1 LPIQLLSDALIS
13 QIAAGEVIE
22 RPASVVKE
30 LVENA
35 LDARANRIEVEL
47 ERGGCGLIRVRDDGI
62 GIQPEEIA
70 LALSRHATS
79 KIASLDDLER
89 VATLGFRGEALPSIA
104 SVSRL
109 SLVSRPAAVEH
120 AWVVDARD
128 GAVTPP
134 APASHP
140 SGTSVE
146 VRDLFFNVPA
156 RRKFLRSDATEYQH
170 IVRMLERLALSRF
183 SVAFA
188 LIHNG
193 KRVWSLPAA
202 HTAPERLARVAAIC
216 GEDFAGHV
224 IELKHDTESLRLSGW
239 LALPTFSRSQSD
251 LQFAFLNGRFVR
263 DKLLAGAVRLAYQDV
278 LFHGRFSAYL
288 LYLELDPTAVDVN
301 AHPQKLEV
309 RFRDSRRIHD
319 FVFRTLERVLA
330 GTRPSAESAG
340 SAPLDWLTGSA
351 SFDRV
356 ARPDQARFVLPEG
369 RAPRSGED
377 VYRGL
382 VARAEIGIGVSEG
395 MGTGVGDGIG
405 FGVGDGIGTGVGE
418 RMGVGIGVREGIDQ
432 GAGAGQPAIEQR
444 FNGHLTDGQAAGAA
458 APLGYAIAQLHGVY
472 ILAQTADGMVL
483 VDMHAAHERV
493 MYERMKNLLAGQTA
507 QQQLLMPQI
516 LHVTPAQAEAAEAH
530 AQEFESLGFGVSR
543 LAPDQLALRAIPV
556 LLAGRDPAAIVRDVL
571 SDLLEQG
578 HSRRVEESIN
588 HLLATMACH
597 AAVRAQ
603 RNLSLA
609 EMNAL
614 LREMEG
620 TERAD
625 QCNHGRPTW
634 VRLSLHD
641 LDRLFLRG
649 R

>member
-1 LPIQLLSDALIS
+1 MHATRSLLPIQLLSDALIS

-35 LDARANRIEVEL
+35 LDARANGIEVEL
-47 ERGGCGLIRVRDDGI
+47 ERGGSGLIRVRDDGI

-70 LALSRHATS
+70 LALARHATS
-79 KIASLDDLER
+79 RIAALNDLDR
-89 VATLGFRGEALPSIA
+89 VATWGFRGEALPSIA
-104 SVSRL
+104 SFSRL
-109 SLVSRPAAVEH
+109 SLVSRSATAEH
-120 AWVVDARD
+120 AWSVEARD
-128 GAVTPP
+128 GALAAPV
-134 APASHP
+134 PASHP
-140 SGTSVE
+140 PGTSVE

-183 SVAFA
+183 AVAFT
-188 LIHNG
+188 LVHNG
-193 KRVWSLPAA
+193 KAVWSLPAA
-202 HTAPERLARVAAIC
+202 HTAPERLARVAKIC
-216 GEDFAGHV
+216 GEDFAAHV

-351 SFDRV
+351 GFDRV

-377 VYRGL
+377 VYRSL
-382 VARAEIGIGVSEG
+382 ISCAEIGA
-395 MGTGVGDGIG
+395 GVGDG
-405 FGVGDGIGTGVGE
+405 
-418 RMGVGIGVREGIDQ
+418 
-432 GAGAGQPAIEQR
+432 AGQAALEQHFNGRSSGGQPA
-444 FNGHLTDGQAAGAA
+444 DGA

-472 ILAQTADGMVL
+472 ILAQTADGVVL

-493 MYERMKNLLAGQTA
+493 MYERMKKLLAGQTA
-507 QQQLLMPQI
+507 QQQLLMPEI

-530 AQEFESLGFGVSR
+530 AQEFEALGFGVSR
-543 LAPDQLALRAIPV
+543 LAPDQLAMRAIPV
-556 LLAGRDPAAIVRDVL
+556 LLAGRDPGGIVRDVL

-603 RNLSLA
+603 RNLTLP
-609 EMNAL
+609 EMNGL

-634 VRLSLHD
+634 VRLSLTD

>member
-1 LPIQLLSDALIS
+1 LPIQLLSDSLIS

-35 LDARANRIEVEL
+35 LDARARRIEVEL
-47 ERGGCGLIRVRDDGI
+47 ERGGCGLIRVRDDGV
-62 GIQPEEIA
+62 GIDASEIT

-79 KIASLDDLER
+79 KIASLQDLES

-109 SLVSRPAAVEH
+109 SLVSRTAAASH
-120 AWVVDARD
+120 AWVVAARD
-128 GAVTPP
+128 GEIGTP
-134 APASHP
+134 APAVHRP
-140 SGTSVE
+140 GTSVE

-156 RRKFLRSDATEYQH
+156 RRKFLRTENTEYQH

-183 SVAFA
+183 DVAFTLA
-188 LIHNG
+188 HNR
-193 KRVWSLPAA
+193 KTVWTLPAA
-202 HTAPERLARVAAIC
+202 HSDAERLERVASIC
-216 GEDFAGHV
+216 GEEFAAHV
-224 IELKHDTESLRLSGW
+224 VELRHDTESLRLSGW
-239 LALPTFSRSQSD
+239 LALPTFSRSQAD
-251 LQFAFLNGRFVR
+251 LQFTYLNGRFVR
-263 DKLLAGAVRLAYQDV
+263 DKLLVGAARLAFRDV
-278 LFHGRFSAYL
+278 LFHGRFCAYL
-288 LYLELDPTAVDVN
+288 LYLDMDSAQVDVN

-309 RFRDSRRIHD
+309 RFRDSRRVHD
-319 FVFRTLERVLA
+319 YVFRTLEKVLA
-330 GTRPSAESAG
+330 ETRPSSESRG
-340 SAPLDWLTGSA
+340 SAPLNWLTGTSGLAASA
-351 SFDRV
+351 PR
-356 ARPDQARFVLPEG
+356 QAHWTLPEASPP
-369 RAPRSGED
+369 RASADE
-377 VYRGL
+377 YRRL
-382 VARAEIGIGVSEG
+382 LDAPQSQQAV
-395 MGTGVGDGIG
+395 DGS
-405 FGVGDGIGTGVGE
+405 
-418 RMGVGIGVREGIDQ
+418 
-432 GAGAGQPAIEQR
+432 AIR
-444 FNGHLTDGQAAGAA
+444 DSA

-472 ILAQTADGMVL
+472 ILAQSADGMVL

-493 MYERMKNLLAGQTA
+493 MYEGMKKLLAGHTA
-507 QQQLLMPQI
+507 QQQLLMPEI
-516 LHVTPAQAEAAEAH
+516 LNVTPAQADVAEAH
-530 AQEFESLGFGVSR
+530 LQEFAALGFAVTR
-543 LAPDQLALRAIPV
+543 LAPDQLALRAIPT
-556 LLAGRDPAAIVRDVL
+556 LLAGCDPASIVRDVL

-603 RNLSLA
+603 RSLSLP

-614 LREMEG
+614 LREMET

-634 VRLSLHD
+634 VRLSLSE

>member
-1 LPIQLLSDALIS
+1 MHGTRSLLPIQLLSDALIS

-35 LDARANRIEVEL
+35 LDARAKRIEVEL

-70 LALSRHATS
+70 LALARHATS

-109 SLVSRPAAVEH
+109 SLVSRAVTAAH
-120 AWVVDARD
+120 AWVVEARD
-128 GAVTPP
+128 GALAAPV
-134 APASHP
+134 PASHP
-140 SGTSVE
+140 PGTSVE

-183 SVAFA
+183 AVAFT
-188 LIHNG
+188 LVHNG
-193 KRVWSLPAA
+193 KTVWSLPPA
-202 HTAPERLARVAAIC
+202 HTAAERLARVAKIC

-288 LYLELDPTAVDVN
+288 LYLELDPAAVDVN

-330 GTRPSAESAG
+330 DTRPSAESAG

-351 SFDRV
+351 TFDRV
-356 ARPDQARFVLPEG
+356 ALRDQARFVLPEG
-369 RAPRSGED
+369 RAPRTGED
-377 VYRGL
+377 AYRGF
-382 VARAEIGIGVSEG
+382 VERAE
-395 MGTGVGDGIG
+395 
-405 FGVGDGIGTGVGE
+405 FGVGEGAGLGTGESVAGSSSAAL
-418 RMGVGIGVREGIDQ
+418 
-432 GAGAGQPAIEQR
+432 GAGAAFGVNASEGTNPEAGFSGGQGP
-444 FNGHLTDGQAAGAA
+444 GVGADER
-458 APLGYAIAQLHGVY
+458 PLGYAIAQLHGVY
-472 ILAQTADGMVL
+472 ILTQTADGMVL

-493 MYERMKNLLAGQTA
+493 MYERMKKLLAGETA
-507 QQQLLMPQI
+507 QQQLLIPQI
-516 LHVTPAQAEAAEAH
+516 LQVSPAQAEAAEAH
-530 AQEFESLGFGVSR
+530 AQEFAALGFGVSR
-543 LAPDQLALRAIPV
+543 LAPDQLAMRAIPV
-556 LLAGRDPAAIVRDVL
+556 LLAGRDPGGIVRDVL

-603 RNLSLA
+603 RNLTLP
-609 EMNAL
+609 EMNGL

-634 VRLSLHD
+634 VRLSLTD

>member
-35 LDARANRIEVEL
+35 LDARARRIEVEL

-62 GIQPEEIA
+62 GIEPEEIA
-70 LALSRHATS
+70 LALARHATS
-79 KIASLDDLER
+79 KIASLDDLES

-109 SLVSRPAAVEH
+109 SLVSRPAASAH
-120 AWVVDARD
+120 AWCVEARD
-128 GAVTPP
+128 GALAAPV
-134 APASHP
+134 PASHP
-140 SGTSVE
+140 PGTSVE

-156 RRKFLRSDATEYQH
+156 RRKFLRTEATEYQH

-183 SVAFA
+183 DVAFA
-188 LIHNG
+188 LAHNG
-193 KRVWSLPAA
+193 KTVWSLPAA
-202 HTAPERLARVAAIC
+202 GTASQRLARVAKIC

-239 LALPTFSRSQSD
+239 LALPTFSRSQAD

-319 FVFRTLERVLA
+319 FVFRTLERVLSD
-330 GTRPSAESAG
+330 TRPSAESPG

-351 SFDRV
+351 RFDRV
-356 ARPDQARFVLPEG
+356 APPNQARFALPEG
-369 RAPRSGED
+369 RSPRTGED
-377 VYRGL
+377 AYRSWVERGKL
-382 VARAEIGIGVSEG
+382 GS
-395 MGTGVGDGIG
+395 
-405 FGVGDGIGTGVGE
+405 GVGE
-418 RMGVGIGVREGIDQ
+418 PLWRGEASSLGEAQSSGEAAPGGGAPWQGEGSSGGDVSSL
-432 GAGAGQPAIEQR
+432 GDASSHG
-444 FNGHLTDGQAAGAA
+444 DD
-458 APLGYAIAQLHGVY
+458 APLGHAIAQLHGVY
-472 ILAQTADGMVL
+472 ILAQTAEGIVL

-493 MYERMKNLLAGQTA
+493 MYERMKKLLAGHTA
-507 QQQLLMPQI
+507 QQQLLMPEI

-530 AQEFESLGFGVSR
+530 AAEFATLGFGVTR
-543 LAPDQLALRAIPV
+543 LAPDQLALRAIPS
-556 LLAGRDPAAIVRDVL
+556 LLAGRDPAGIVRDVL
-571 SDLLEQG
+571 SDLLEEGQ
-578 HSRRVEESIN
+578 SRRVEESIN

-603 RNLSLA
+603 RNLSLP

-634 VRLSLHD
+634 VRLSIND

>member
-1 LPIQLLSDALIS
+1 
-13 QIAAGEVIE
+13 
-22 RPASVVKE
+22 
-30 LVENA
+30 
-35 LDARANRIEVEL
+35 
-47 ERGGCGLIRVRDDGI
+47 
-62 GIQPEEIA
+62 
-70 LALSRHATS
+70 
-79 KIASLDDLER
+79 
-89 VATLGFRGEALPSIA
+89 
-104 SVSRL
+104 
-109 SLVSRPAAVEH
+109 
-120 AWVVDARD
+120 
-128 GAVTPP
+128 
-134 APASHP
+134 
-140 SGTSVE
+140 
-146 VRDLFFNVPA
+146 
-156 RRKFLRSDATEYQH
+156 
-170 IVRMLERLALSRF
+170 
-183 SVAFA
+183 
-188 LIHNG
+188 
-193 KRVWSLPAA
+193 
-202 HTAPERLARVAAIC
+202 LARVAKIC

-224 IELKHDTESLRLSGW
+224 IEMNYDTESVRLSGW

-288 LYLELDPTAVDVN
+288 LYVELDPALVDVN

-330 GTRPSAESAG
+330 GTRPSSESAG

-351 SFDRV
+351 RHDKV
-356 ARPDQARFVLPEG
+356 APHDQARFALPEG
-369 RAPRSGED
+369 RASRSGAD
-377 VYRGL
+377 AYRSFL
-382 VARAEIGIGVSEG
+382 ARVDFTAGAP
-395 MGTGVGDGIG
+395 
-405 FGVGDGIGTGVGE
+405 FGVGEALDAAAPGSE
-418 RMGVGIGVREGIDQ
+418 
-432 GAGAGQPAIEQR
+432 
-444 FNGHLTDGQAAGAA
+444 AAGAAAGFDAAGADYDA

-472 ILAQTADGMVL
+472 ILAQTADGVVL

-493 MYERMKNLLAGQTA
+493 MYESMKKLLAGRTV
-507 QQQLLMPQI
+507 QQQLLMPEI

-530 AQEFESLGFGVSR
+530 AQEFAALGFGVSR
-543 LAPDQLALRAIPV
+543 LAPDQLALRSIPS
-556 LLAGRDPAAIVRDVL
+556 LLAGRNPAGIVRDVL

-578 HSRRVEESIN
+578 QSRRVEESIN

-603 RNLSLA
+603 RTLSVP

-634 VRLSLHD
+634 VRLTLAE

>member
-1 LPIQLLSDALIS
+1 MPIQLLSDALIS

-35 LDARANRIEVEL
+35 LDAAATRIEVEL
-47 ERGGCGLIRVRDDGI
+47 ERGGCGLIRVRDDGV
-62 GIQPEEIA
+62 GIAPQEIA

-109 SLVSRPAAVEH
+109 SLVSRSADAAH
-120 AWVVDARD
+120 AWVLDARD
-128 GAVTPP
+128 GVLTPP

-140 SGTSVE
+140 LGTSVE

-156 RRKFLRSDATEYQH
+156 RRKFLRTEATEYQH

-183 SVAFA
+183 TTAFS
-188 LIHNG
+188 LVHNG
-193 KRVWSLPAA
+193 KVVWSLAAA
-202 HTAPERLARVAAIC
+202 HSAAERLARVARIC

-224 IELKHDTESLRLSGW
+224 IELKHDTESVRLSGW
-239 LALPTFSRSQSD
+239 LALPTFSRSQCD
-251 LQFAFLNGRFVR
+251 LQFVFLNGRYVR

-278 LFHGRFSAYL
+278 MFHGRFAAYL
-288 LYLELDPTAVDVN
+288 LYLELDSTQVDVN

-330 GTRPSAESAG
+330 GTRPSAESSG

-351 SFDRV
+351 RFNGG
-356 ARPDQARFVLPEG
+356 APPNQARFTLPEG
-369 RAPRSGED
+369 QALHARED
-377 VYRGL
+377 AYRGH
-382 VARAEIGIGVSEG
+382 VALAA
-395 MGTGVGDGIG
+395 
-405 FGVGDGIGTGVGE
+405 FGAGRDT
-418 RMGVGIGVREGIDQ
+418 GVREVPGVATPGVATPGVATP
-432 GAGAGQPAIEQR
+432 GADAPGADAP
-444 FNGHLTDGQAAGAA
+444 GAD
-458 APLGYAIAQLHGVY
+458 APLGYALAQLHGVY
-472 ILAQTADGMVL
+472 ILAQTADGVVL

-493 MYERMKNLLAGQTA
+493 MYERMKKLLAGETA
-507 QQQLLMPQI
+507 QQHLLMPQI

-530 AQEFESLGFGVSR
+530 SQEFAALGFGLSR
-543 LAPDQLALRAIPV
+543 LAPDQVALRAIPS
-556 LLAGRDPAAIVRDVL
+556 LLAGRDPAGIVRDVL

-588 HLLATMACH
+588 HLLGTMACH

-603 RNLSLA
+603 RNLSLP

-634 VRLSLHD
+634 VRLTMTE